1 MNKHTQQSL
10 YGKYIYPYLQ
20 NYIPENSDV
29 LEVGCGEG
37 GLLEVFWF
45 HRHNVMG
52 VEICEARAKKARVPV
67 IVGDICDYN
76 PSEREDLIIMV
87 DVIEHLKDP
96 LLALLKVHYLL
107 KPGGYLY
114 ITFPPKH
121 SPYAGHQQHHKLLKY
136 IPWVSLLPASIIKLF
151 RNTDAIIE
159 NKRMAIPI
167 RAFENEIEFQG
178 FEIIE
183 KNLYLIR
190 PQYKIRYGWKPRIN
204 KSGIKYLNLGAEYLL
219 RKV

>member
-1 MNKHTQQSL
+1 MNLQAEQRL
-10 YGKYIYPYLQ
+10 YGEYIYPYLQ
-20 NYIPENSDV
+20 RHIPKNADV

-37 GLLEVFWF
+37 GLLEVFHAHG
-45 HRHNVMG
+45 HRVVG
-52 VEICEARAKKARVPV
+52 VEICEDRAKKAKASM
-67 IVGDICDYN
+67 IVEDICNYR
-76 PSEREDLIIMV
+76 SIYKYDLIIMV
-87 DVIEHLKDP
+87 DVIEHIELP
-96 LLALLKVHYLL
+96 SVALDRIYDLL

-114 ITFPPKH
+114 ITFPPKE

-136 IPWVSLLPASIIKLF
+136 IPWISLLPESIIRLF
-151 RNTDAIIE
+151 GNTESIIE

-167 RAFENEIEFQG
+167 RVFENEIEFQG

-183 KNLYLIR
+183 KNLYFIR

-219 RKV
+219 RR

>member
-1 MNKHTQQSL
+1 MNRHTEQRL

-37 GLLEVFWF
+37 GLLEVFRA
-45 HRHNVMG
+45 HGHNVMG

-67 IVGDICDYN
+67 IVKDMCWYN
-76 PSEREDLIIMV
+76 TSERYNLIVMV
-87 DVIEHLKDP
+87 DVIEHILPKKIALEKVSE
-96 LLALLKVHYLL
+96 LLR
-107 KPGGYLY
+107 PGGYLY

-121 SPYAGHQQHHKLLKY
+121 SPFAGHQQHTKLKY
-136 IPWVSLLPASIIKLF
+136 IPWISLLPESIIRLF
-151 RNTDAIIE
+151 KNTKPIIK
-159 NKRMAIPI
+159 NKR
-167 RAFENEIEFQG
+167 RALSVQEFEEMIKSFK
-178 FEIIE
+178 FKVIK
-183 KNLYLIR
+183 KNLYFIR

>member
-1 MNKHTQQSL
+1 LNKHTQQSL

-52 VEICEARAKKARVPV
+52 VEICEARAKKAKVPV
-67 IVGDICDYN
+67 IIEDICDYHEN
-76 PSEREDLIIMV
+76 QEYNLIIMV
-87 DVIEHLKDP
+87 DVIEHMEDP
-96 LLALLKVHYLL
+96 LLALLKVYNLL
-107 KPGGYLY
+107 GPGGYLY

-121 SPYAGHQQHHKLLKY
+121 SPYAGHQQHTKLKY
-136 IPWVSLLPASIIKLF
+136 IPWISLLPESIIRVF
-151 RNTDAIIE
+151 GNTESIIE
-159 NKRMAIPI
+159 NKRKAISVE
-167 RAFENEIEFQG
+167 AFEQMIKSFK